1 LRVNLDLRPENV
13 KNVPPPKTRKTGLF
27 MLCLFLVFA
36 AVCGFASYSLVSDYY
51 FLKREI
57 HELNIRISRLIRIRT
72 DLTAELTRLSRQESV
87 YSSSLSIM
95 QQELPTIEIF
105 ESIDKSTIRGVILSS
120 IALNQKEL
128 KLDGLANTE
137 DNIVTTTRNL
147 LDSEA
152 FSVAQV
158 PVVTREN
165 MGPEGLKFSLTLTPK
180 SIGESG
186 QR

>member
-1 LRVNLDLRPENV
+1 MRVNLDLRPENV
-13 KNVPPPKTRKTGLF
+13 KNVPPPKTRKTGLLMF
-27 MLCLFLVFA
+27 CMFLVFLA
-36 AVCGFASYSLVSDYY
+36 ICGYATVHLVSDYY
-51 FLKREI
+51 FLRNGIRDLRVKNAD
-57 HELNIRISRLIRIRT
+57 LNRIKAS
-72 DLTAELTRLSRQESV
+72 LTAELADLQRQESV

-105 ESIDKSTIRGVILSS
+105 DSIDKSTVRGVILSS
-120 IALNQKEL
+120 VALNQKEL

-137 DNIVTTTRNL
+137 DNIVSTTRNL

-152 FSVAQV
+152 FSIAQV
-158 PVVTREN
+158 PIVTREN

-180 SIGESG
+180 AIGESG